1 MGGSGKDGGGGSGGG
16 PGRLPAGGGGKF
28 IAKALAVTTVFLSQ
42 ACGKRGSFLL
52 RFKDRESYRYR

>member
-42 ACGKRGSFLL
+42 AWQGQKGKFSTKIL
-52 RFKDRESYRYR
+52 KD